1 MHFDPRRKWVIFRE
15 SQLAWA
21 DDIIVG
27 FQVIVGQGYELNFID
42 GNELT
47 SEDQLEIAAEVVQ
60 AIKLG
65 SLH

>member
-1 MHFDPRRKWVIFRE
+1 MHFSPPRKWFLHRQ

-27 FQVIVGQGYELNFID
+27 FHEIAGHGYELNIID

-47 SEDQLEIAAEVVQ
+47 EEDQLEIAAQVIQ

-65 SLH
+65 TLH